1 MKAMSEATRVLSTP
15 PTNTPTRRRFLS
27 TAATLAAGSAALALD
42 IPPALAADDPILAM
56 IAVHKKLRAEWQEIS
71 DQLDEAEFDAA
82 EEPGHRPAALIHWR
96 NYHIGASEID
106 VRRETLLEA
115 GEIDPA
121 IIEQEYLDA
130 KERYQVQVAAGPAWD
145 ELTGLSALRKDA
157 DRGFAAEW
165 RHVKR
170 LARTKPTTPAG
181 TAALIQYVLDD
192 DFSDDES
199 YWHMTALRSAV
210 AALNSMSAAVA
221 T

>member
-1 MKAMSEATRVLSTP
+1 
-15 PTNTPTRRRFLS
+15 
-27 TAATLAAGSAALALD
+27 
-42 IPPALAADDPILAM
+42 M
-56 IAVHKKLRAEWQEIS
+56 IAVHKKLRAAVAEIY
-71 DQLDEAEFDAA
+71 DRLDEAELDAVK
-82 EEPGHRPAALIHWR
+82 EHGHRPIALIHWR
-96 NYHIGASEID
+96 NYHIGGSELD

-130 KERYQVQVAAGPAWD
+130 KERYQAQIAAGPAWD

-165 RHVKR
+165 RYVKR

-181 TAALIQYVLDD
+181 AAALIQYVLDD

-210 AALNSMSAAVA
+210 AALNSMSAAA
-221 T
+221 PA

>member
-1 MKAMSEATRVLSTP
+1 MTQADCVHSTP
-15 PTNTPTRRRFLS
+15 PTNAPTSRRRFLS
-27 TAATLAAGSAALALD
+27 TAAALAAGGAALGLA

-56 IAVHKKLRAEWQEIS
+56 IAVHKKLRAGWQEIS
-71 DQLDEAEFDAA
+71 DQLDEAEFDA
-82 EEPGHRPAALIHWR
+82 EKEHGRRPAALIHWR
-96 NYHIGASEID
+96 NYHIGGSEID
-106 VRRETLLEA
+106 SRREQLLEA

-121 IIEQEYLDA
+121 TIEQEYLDA
-130 KERYQVQVAAGPAWD
+130 KARYHARVAAGPAWD

-165 RHVKR
+165 RYVKR

-221 T
+221 S